1 MRGAEKYVR
10 IIIILE
16 SLTKQKI
23 KKVNAIDKIR
33 EIFRRYFQ
41 LLFYIFREG
50 QGIMFGY
57 NIDNFYQLFEIFG
70 YTRKSRGKI
79 IALKFYF

>member
-50 QGIMFGY
+50 QGVMFGY
-57 NIDNFYQLFEIFG
+57 YIILIIFINYSKYLG
-70 YTRKSRGKI
+70 ILGKVGEK
-79 IALKFYF
+79 LLH